1 MAKVSMYFSAI
12 SLFFLYYFVSQIL
25 LFNNLPRKH
34 DLVLLAV
41 IDQERKRSVQK
52 DLFYLLHHRF
62 FAGFD
67 FTDYWEFAGENGY
80 KFPTLR
86 KE

>member
-1 MAKVSMYFSAI
+1 METKII
-12 SLFFLYYFVSQIL
+12 S
-25 LFNNLPRKH
+25 NPRI
-34 DLVLLAV
+34 AV
-41 IDQERKRSVQK
+41 EMMQD
-52 DLFYLLHHRF
+52 RF